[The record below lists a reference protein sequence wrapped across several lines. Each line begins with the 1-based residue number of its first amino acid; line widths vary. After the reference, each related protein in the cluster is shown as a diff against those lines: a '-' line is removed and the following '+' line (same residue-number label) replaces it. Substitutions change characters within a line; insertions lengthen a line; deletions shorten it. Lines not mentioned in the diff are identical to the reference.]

1 MKLHRNGMI
10 LAISLG
16 MLLNPLNSSM
26 IAVAIPSLQ
35 QAFGLPLSTVIWIV
49 FVFYIS
55 GTIMQPIIGKSS
67 DRIGRR
73 RLFLFGLLLALLAS
87 IAASFAPNFGTLV
100 AMRIAQAIGTSM
112 TVTVGLPLVRLHI
125 TDKRE
130 HALSMISSFQSGAAA
145 MGPFIG
151 GMLIHWWGWSAIFYV
166 NIPIMLVSLV
176 LAWKWLPV
184 EPTQAQAAQSPQ
196 SQSPWQTIDL
206 VGMLLFA
213 IGLIVLLGSLLS
225 GKGNVQWSALHF
237 TGILAGLLLL
247 VWFVW
252 HEWHTD
258 HPFIP
263 LRTLT
268 RFPSVS
274 WIIAGFMIA
283 NVLFYALFFGYPS
296 YLQQVIQL
304 DSLHTGIMMLVLGLS
319 SVAGAAMAGRA
330 IRRYS
335 RRLILQLAAILMLL
349 GALLL
354 LMIQVH
360 SSLWISALILLLF
373 GCSSGLGNVAMQADL
388 MDESPASII
397 GVVSGLFNMAR
408 NVGGILASTLISI
421 IAGVSFTAS
430 HFHVLAICLLG
441 FAVIYSALLYGR
453 NRQV

>member
-1 MKLHRNGMI
+1 
-10 LAISLG
+10 
-16 MLLNPLNSSM
+16 
-26 IAVAIPSLQ
+26 
-35 QAFGLPLSTVIWIV
+35 
-49 FVFYIS
+49 
-55 GTIMQPIIGKSS
+55 
-67 DRIGRR
+67 
-73 RLFLFGLLLALLAS
+73 
-87 IAASFAPNFGTLV
+87 
-100 AMRIAQAIGTSM
+100 
-112 TVTVGLPLVRLHI
+112 
-125 TDKRE
+125 
-130 HALSMISSFQSGAAA
+130 
-145 MGPFIG
+145 
-151 GMLIHWWGWSAIFYV
+151 
-166 NIPIMLVSLV
+166 
-176 LAWKWLPV
+176 
-184 EPTQAQAAQSPQ
+184 
-196 SQSPWQTIDL
+196 
-206 VGMLLFA
+206 
-213 IGLIVLLGSLLS
+213 
-225 GKGNVQWSALHF
+225 
-237 TGILAGLLLL
+237 
-247 VWFVW
+247 
-252 HEWHTD
+252 
-258 HPFIP
+258 
-263 LRTLT
+263 
-268 RFPSVS
+268 
-274 WIIAGFMIA
+274 MIA